1 MHKSITW
8 FLAAVMG
15 MGIAVNLGAQTTR
28 APATAPPSASSPR
41 QCGAFELT
49 EPQRLYLF
57 WYLYNQARY
66 SPPSALR
73 ASGAAGAEAIPV
85 AFHVI
90 HDGSEGIVPQE
101 DVEAQIEVL
110 NQAFAPIRF
119 VLASLDYTDNP
130 DWFNMRML
138 GFREWQAKQALQL
151 NPGKFLN
158 IYTVNTGDNL
168 LGWAIFPYIAGFI
181 PVLDGA
187 TVLYSTVTGGSEY
200 AYNQGDTLVHEVG
213 HWAGLFH
220 TFGLGFGC
228 SLIGDLIADTP
239 VERTPAYDCTP
250 DRDTCP
256 LLPGVD
262 PIHNFM
268 DYSDDACADHFTA
281 GQYSRMDFA
290 LRLFRPQVFSP

>member
-1 MHKSITW
+1 MTKLTTW
-8 FLAAVMG
+8 VLAAVIG
-15 MGIAVNLGAQTTR
+15 MGFAVNLDAQTTR
-28 APATAPPSASSPR
+28 RPATAPPGASSPR

-49 EPQRLYLF
+49 ERQRLFLF

-66 SPPSALR
+66 SPPSAMR
-73 ASGAAGAEAIPV
+73 TSGASVAEAIPV

-90 HDGSEGIVPQE
+90 HDGTEGFIPQE

-119 VLASLDYTDNP
+119 ALASLDYTDNP

-138 GFREWQAKQALQL
+138 GLREWQAKRALQL
-151 NPGKFLN
+151 NPRKFLN
-158 IYTVNTGDNL
+158 IYTVNTGDSL

-187 TVLYSTVTGGSEY
+187 TVLYSTVTNGSEF

-213 HWAGLFH
+213 HWAGLLH

-239 VERTPAYDCTP
+239 VELSPSYDCAP
-250 DRDTCP
+250 NRDTCP
-256 LLPGVD
+256 LLPGND

-268 DYSDDACADHFTA
+268 DYSDDTCADHFTA
-281 GQYSRMDFA
+281 GQYSRMNLA
-290 LRLFRPQVFSP
+290 LALFRPQLHSP